1 MRPRLTQHEKQFFLF
16 DPAEVFVSYDE
27 DIYLSAIALGPLD
40 LNKGSLLVVKQ
51 DADGKLLYPRPCIFR
66 FKKRAKL
73 KERPVGAVGIS
84 YDQAQAMLATAAR
97 CCSIE
102 IVGKYD
108 KDQFRREYKLSQLED
123 GRVPFST
130 IDFML
135 ACFWGRFE
143 QEGSTWAERAEF
155 LTRFVGEEVS
165 ANALKL
171 RAPKIGLTRKG

>member
-1 MRPRLTQHEKQFFLF
+1 M
-16 DPAEVFVSYDE
+16 SYDE

-84 YDQAQAMLATAAR
+84 DDQARAMLATAAR
-97 CCSIE
+97 CSSIE
-102 IVGKYD
+102 LVGKYD
-108 KDQFRREYKLSQLED
+108 KDQLRRRYSL
-123 GRVPFST
+123 RVRRDEKKPFSSLN
-130 IDFML
+130 FML
-135 ACFWGRFE
+135 ACFWGRLE

>member
-1 MRPRLTQHEKQFFLF
+1 MKPTLIRDKKHVFLV
-16 DPAEVFVSYDE
+16 DPTEVFTTSGKSWF
-27 DIYLSAIALGPLD
+27 LSAIDLGPLD
-40 LNKGSLLVVKQ
+40 LQMGSLLFWKQ
-51 DADGKLLYPRPCIFR
+51 NEDGKLLYPSSCIYWRPTS
-66 FKKRAKL
+66 L
-73 KERPVGAVGIS
+73 KINEIDVHAAGLS

-108 KDQFRREYKLSQLED
+108 KDQFRREYKLNLLED
-123 GRVPFST
+123 GRVPFSA

-143 QEGSTWAERAEF
+143 RLGSTWAERAEF
-155 LTRFVGEEVS
+155 LTRLVGEEVS

>member
-1 MRPRLTQHEKQFFLF
+1 MKPTLIRDKKHVFLV
-16 DPAEVFVSYDE
+16 DPTEVFTTSGKSWF
-27 DIYLSAIALGPLD
+27 LSAIDLGPLD
-40 LNKGSLLVVKQ
+40 LQMGSLLFTVQNK
-51 DADGKLLYPRPCIFR
+51 DGKLLYPRPCIYAR
-66 FKKRAKL
+66 PTSL
-73 KERPVGAVGIS
+73 KMKEIDVHAAGLS

-108 KDQFRREYKLSQLED
+108 KDLLRREYKLSQLED
-123 GRVPFST
+123 ARVPFSS
-130 IDFML
+130 IDFTL